1 MFARAL
7 HLASPRRKAPFI
19 KVNCAAIPETL
30 FESELFG
37 HEKGAF
43 TGAVAGRAGWFEQAD
58 TGTIFL
64 DEIGEM
70 PLAMQGKLL
79 RTLQEGTVIRLGGK
93 QEKRIDVRLVA
104 ATNRDLAQ
112 EVVAGRFREDLFY
125 RLNVIPIRLPAL
137 GERIGDVPL
146 LATHFL
152 TRFNQENQRN
162 VNFTDAAMQRLKQ
175 NSWPGNIRQLSN
187 VIERV
192 VLLCARP
199 LVDDMDLEPFLSEEA
214 APGLRGLAGSTS
226 TVPEQLRAQ
235 APAPPSGAPASMPAP
250 AFSFRPYAR
259 ADLHSHAQLAQALAT
274 AGGNKT
280 RAAHLLGLTERQF
293 SYRWSKSAQ

>member
-214 APGLRGLAGSTS
+214 APGLRGWQGRHRPCLSS
-226 TVPEQLRAQ
+226 CVRRRLPHHLER
-235 APAPPSGAPASMPAP
+235 PHRCRRPPSAFGPMPAP
-250 AFSFRPYAR
+250 IRTAMRNWPRPLR
-259 ADLHSHAQLAQALAT
+259 L
-274 AGGNKT
+274 
-280 RAAHLLGLTERQF
+280 RAATRRAPPTCL
-293 SYRWSKSAQ
+293 A

>member
-259 ADLHSHAQLAQALAT
+259 ADSHSHAQLAQALAT